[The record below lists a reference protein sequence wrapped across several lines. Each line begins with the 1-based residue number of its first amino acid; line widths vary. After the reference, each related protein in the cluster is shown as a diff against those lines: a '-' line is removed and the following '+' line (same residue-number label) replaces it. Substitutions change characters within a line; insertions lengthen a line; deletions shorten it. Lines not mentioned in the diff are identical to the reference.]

1 MTLPGKRGV
10 DRSLKFDV
18 DRQCM
23 YKYAQWYLLGSCR
36 MTAVYD
42 TASRRRI
49 QLVHGFV
56 LDIVQGYEIPRQNRR
71 MSPPC
76 LGYTAFD
83 FGGLHPSS
91 GRQSHVVLGL
101 ILICA
106 PRSHRWPIK
115 VSSRRVETLSV
126 DDFLNNPLCF
136 GWRGSEFLLS
146 KL

>member
-1 MTLPGKRGV
+1 MALPGKRGV
-10 DRSLKFDV
+10 DRSLKFNV
-18 DRQCM
+18 DRQRI
-23 YKYAQWYLLGSCR
+23 YKYAQWYPPQF
-36 MTAVYD
+36 YD
-42 TASRRRI
+42 TASRI

-56 LDIVQGYEIPRQNRR
+56 LDIERGYGIAKQNRR

-83 FGGLHPSS
+83 FGGVHPSS

-106 PRSHRWPIK
+106 SRSHRWPIK

-126 DDFLNNPLCF
+126 DDF
-136 GWRGSEFLLS
+136 
-146 KL
+146 